1 MKLTTFMIFIGF
13 LQVNASAFGQHVHL
27 SEKNISYDKLFKQIR
42 KQTGYT
48 FFYKEGSLDD
58 LPKID
63 VQLNDA
69 TIKEVLDQSFKNKP
83 VSYMIIDNSVV
94 IRRNL
99 IIHYNASA
107 PSATVL
113 VRGRVINEH
122 DKPMP
127 GMVIKVKGTESR
139 WTTNANGEFLA
150 LITRPDAVLQFSY
163 VGFIT
168 QEVRV
173 KDLKSPV
180 IIVMKEDIGS
190 LDEIQV
196 VAYGTTTKRL
206 STSDQT
212 TVTAKDIAKYPT
224 NNVLDVLQ
232 GSVPGLG
239 VFKNSGNANSTY
251 KVQVRGINGLR
262 GSQPLYIVDG
272 IPYQGGSYNTQNLTL
287 GANTVNGSLGQGGD
301 ALSFIN
307 PADIESITVLKD
319 ADATSIYGAR
329 GADGVIM
336 ITTKK
341 GKTGRTRIDA
351 GVYSGITQV
360 GHMPD
365 MLNIQ
370 QYLQMRREAKKNDNA
385 AVSATDYD
393 MNGVWDTTRNVNWA
407 KRLLGGTGRVLN
419 ATAGI
424 SGGSERTQYRIST
437 GYNKQTNLTDL
448 RGSSQ
453 TANLNMSLGT
463 ATADDKFSV
472 QFDAG
477 YLYNIN
483 TTTQSDLI
491 SYITMAPDAPE
502 LLNPDGSLNFQNN
515 TFSNPLV
522 ARNYLNSSPSTNL
535 TSSTVLSYKPVN
547 KLEFKA
553 TLGYNKQEVNEFLGS
568 PSTVVPPFQTTQPS
582 STFTYNNTTYWS
594 IEPQVNYHTDI
605 SKGKLT
611 ATVGSSLQK
620 EISESTQLR
629 ATGYSSDLLLRSIS
643 GGTTITNISP
653 YSYYP
658 AKNTALFGRVSYN
671 WNNKYIINFSGRY
684 DGSSRFGENRQFHL
698 FSAVGGAWIFSDENF
713 MKNNLPFISFAKLR
727 GSYGVTGRDNGIT
740 PYAFLDTYSTTSFP
754 YQGVAGLLPNRLPN
768 PDLSWETTKKAD
780 AGIDLQF
787 FKGRITLSSN
797 YYRNRTSGILN
808 GSLLSS
814 VTGFNSITQNLPA
827 VVQNKGFDL
836 TLSTS
841 NINTGNFEWSSTLLF
856 TRERNKLL
864 SYPNLGTSS
873 YASTYILGEPINL
886 VRLYK
891 FGGVNSQTGIY
902 QFYAANGS
910 IVANPTAADRTATV
924 DVNPDF
930 YGSFQNMFRY
940 KQFTLDFL
948 FRFVKQKGK
957 NAFGQMSI
965 LPPGIF
971 NNSNFNTIVL
981 NRWQKPGD
989 ITDIQRYGTNFSL
1002 LTSQSFATQS
1012 DRAYGD
1018 ASYIRLQN
1026 LSFAYRFSQSVLKK
1040 IHLQNLQLYIQ
1051 GDNLLTISKYGA
1063 IDPENQSS
1071 LSLPP
1076 LRTITTGLRL
1086 TL

>member
-1 MKLTTFMIFIGF
+1 MKLTTFMILIGF
-13 LQVNASAFGQHVHL
+13 LQVNAAAFGQRVHL
-27 SEKNISYDKLFKQIR
+27 SEKNISYDKLFKQIQ

-58 LPKID
+58 LPKVD

-69 TIKEVLDQSFKNKP
+69 TIKEVLNQSFKNKP
-83 VSYMIIDNSVV
+83 VSYLIIDKSIV
-94 IRRNL
+94 IRRNPVVISRDSRSVAPIL
-99 IIHYNASA
+99 I
-107 PSATVL
+107 T
-113 VRGRVINEH
+113 GKVIDVHNN
-122 DKPMP
+122 PMP
-127 GMVIKVKGTESR
+127 GVVIRSKGTER
-139 WTTNANGEFLA
+139 RITTNANGDFTA
-150 LITRPDAVLQFSY
+150 LVAEPDAVLQFSY
-163 VGFIT
+163 IGYIT
-168 QEVRV
+168 QEIRL
-173 KDLKSPV
+173 KDLKNPAL
-180 IIVMKEDIGS
+180 IVMKEDIGS

-212 TVTAKDIAKYPT
+212 TISAKDIAKYPT

-262 GSQPLYIVDG
+262 GSQPLYVIDG
-272 IPYQGGSYNTQNLTL
+272 IPYQGGSYNTQNGTL
-287 GANTVNGSLGQGGD
+287 GANTANGALGQGGD

-307 PADIESITVLKD
+307 PADIESISVLKD

-329 GADGVIM
+329 AADGVIL

-341 GKTGRTRIDA
+341 GRIGATKIDV

-365 MLNIQ
+365 MLNTQ
-370 QYLQMRREAKKNDNA
+370 QYLQMRHEAKKNDNA
-385 AVSATDYD
+385 VISPTDYD
-393 MNGVWDTTRNVNWA
+393 INGVWDTTRNNNWA
-407 KRLLGGTGRVLN
+407 KQLLGGTGRVLN

-448 RGSSQ
+448 NGSSQ
-453 TANLNMSLGT
+453 TANFNVSLGT
-463 ATADDKFSV
+463 ATADNKFSV
-472 QFDAG
+472 QFSGG

-483 TTTQSDLI
+483 TTTQSDLT
-491 SYITMAPDAPE
+491 SSITLAPDAPV
-502 LLNPDGSLNFQNN
+502 LTNPDGSLNFQNN
-515 TFSNPLV
+515 TFFNPLV
-522 ARNYLNSSPSTNL
+522 ARNYINSTPSTNL
-535 TSSTVLSYKPVN
+535 TSSTVLSYKPVE

-553 TLGYNKQEVNEFLGS
+553 TLGYNKQQVNEFLGS
-568 PSTVVPPFQTTQPS
+568 PTTVAPPFQTTQAS
-582 STFTYNNTTYWS
+582 STFTDNNNTYWS

-605 SKGKLT
+605 SKGKFT

-620 EISESTQLR
+620 EIQESTQLKV
-629 ATGYSSDLLLRSIS
+629 TGYSSDLLLKSIS
-643 GGTTITNISP
+643 GGTTITNILP

-671 WNNKYIINFSGRY
+671 WDNKYIVNFSGRY
-684 DGSSRFGENRQFHL
+684 DGSSRFGEDRQFHL
-698 FSAVGGAWIFSDENF
+698 FSAAGVAWVLSEESF
-713 MKNNLPFISFAKLR
+713 MKKLPFISFAKLR
-727 GSYGVTGRDNGIT
+727 GSYGATGRDNGIL
-740 PYAFLDTYSTTSFP
+740 PYSFLDTYSTVSLP
-754 YQGVAGLLPNRLPN
+754 YQGVAGLLPARLPN
-768 PDLSWETTKKAD
+768 PLLSWETTKKAD

-787 FKGRITLSSN
+787 LKGRISLTSN
-797 YYRNRTSGILN
+797 YYQNRTSGVLN
-808 GSLLSS
+808 GTLISA
-814 VTGFNSITQNLPA
+814 VTGFQTIQQNLPA
-827 VVQNKGFDL
+827 VIQNKGFDISI
-836 TLSTS
+836 TTS
-841 NINTGNFEWSSTLLF
+841 NINTGDFEWSSTVLF

-864 SYPNLGTSS
+864 SYPGLSTSS
-873 YASTYILGEPINL
+873 SANAFVIGEPINL
-886 VRLYK
+886 VKAYR
-891 FGGVNSQTGIY
+891 FAGVNPQTGIY

-910 IVANPTAADRTATV
+910 IVTNPSAADKTAIIN
-924 DVNPDF
+924 VNPDF
-930 YGSFQNMFRY
+930 YGSLQNRLRY

-948 FRFVKQKGK
+948 FRFIKQTGK
-957 NAFGQMSI
+957 SAFGQMGS
-965 LPPGIF
+965 LPAGIVS
-971 NNSNFNTIVL
+971 NSNFNTIVL

-989 ITDIQRYGTNFSL
+989 VTDIQRYGTNFNL
-1002 LTSQSFATQS
+1002 LTSQGYAIQS
-1012 DRAYGD
+1012 DHAYGD

-1026 LSFAYRFSQSVLKK
+1026 LSFAYQFPQSLLKR

-1063 IDPENQSS
+1063 IDPESQSY